1 MIYLN
6 TCLIFSE
13 FPNDL
18 KELFQIRSD
27 FYELNSLVKNEILF
41 FHYEKLNDSLFSK
54 DYGLLVEDTVGD
66 IGNLIREIAKVD
78 DLKDWI
84 ICRDLVTAK
93 KYISTVGRA
102 PVFASLDF
110 SMEGSPVSETQIFYE
125 ELRKKWSYPL
135 IIGVTNYE
143 NSNDITHVT
152 LTNKMRSHGDSVFQ
166 KDLVFEALSNII
178 RDKLSITKL
187 MQELESNGIG
197 SKSSLKLDEST
208 ILLPKESG
216 KNYIVGHSLPM
227 RNIYR
232 ELSMLK
238 NTDNRVMLYG
248 ETGTGKELIA
258 QAIHEDSSRA
268 RAKFVKINCANIV
281 SDSTWAISELFGHK
295 KNAFNGAE
303 DKKGIFQIANGGTVF
318 LDEIECLDKEVQEKL
333 LRFLTDGE
341 FMRLGENIPL
351 QSDVRIICGTNED
364 LGTKLSRGE
373 FRSDFLSRVSRWLI
387 KLPPLR
393 ERKDDIPDLADYFLT
408 EDKKLLLE
416 TFGNLNHWGR
426 FKYAKSAFHVL
437 QSLNYKWNVRQLR
450 DTIGSAMVISLF
462 DNILK
467 DGKYL
472 ITESHVREAYQKG
485 LGQYV
490 ETVVVKPQTRDYYE
504 AEEFLD
510 KVEHILVAHFES
522 YTNVTQQ
529 EVAEKFRSKTGQM
542 GISKKHFKN
551 SEFDNNRK
559 SCIEKLHRDH
569 PSRWPNAFKKC
580 SFIRNAKDSATA
592 R

>member
-1 MIYLN
+1 MHLN

-41 FHYEKLNDSLFSK
+41 FHYEKLNDNLFSNN
-54 DYGLLVEDTVGD
+54 YGLLVEDTVGD

-78 DLKDWI
+78 EVKDWI

-93 KYISTVGRA
+93 KLVSTVGRA

-110 SMEGSPVSETQIFYE
+110 SLEGNPVSETQTFYE
-125 ELRKKWSYPL
+125 ELRKKWPYPL
-135 IIGVTNYE
+135 VIGVTNYE
-143 NSNDITHVT
+143 NSNDLTHIT

-166 KDLVFEALSNII
+166 KDLIYEALSNII
-178 RDKLSITKL
+178 RDKLSITKQ
-187 MQELESNGIG
+187 MQELENNRI
-197 SKSSLKLDEST
+197 KNLSLRAKPDEFDT
-208 ILLPKESG
+208 LLPKDSG
-216 KNYIVGHSLPM
+216 KSYIIGHSLPM
-227 RNIYR
+227 RNVYR

-268 RAKFVKINCANIV
+268 KAKFIKINCANIV

-318 LDEIECLDKEVQEKL
+318 LDEIECLNKEIQEKL

-373 FRSDFLSRVSRWLI
+373 FRSDFLARISRWLI
-387 KLPPLR
+387 KLPSLK
-393 ERKDDIPDLADYFLT
+393 ERKEDIPDLADYFLT

-416 TFGNLNHWGR
+416 TFGNLNYLGR
-426 FKYAKSAFHVL
+426 FKYAKSAFNTL
-437 QSLNYKWNVRQLR
+437 QSLNYEWNVRQLR
-450 DTIGSAMVISLF
+450 DTVGSAMIIALF

-472 ITESHVREAYQKG
+472 ITDSHVREAYQKG
-485 LGQYV
+485 LGQYA
-490 ETVVVKPQTRDYYE
+490 ETVVDKPQVKDYVE

-510 KVEHILVAHFES
+510 KIEQILVAHFENS
-522 YTNVTQQ
+522 ASVTQQ
-529 EVAEKFRSKTGQM
+529 EIAEKFKSKTGQM

-559 SCIEKLHRDH
+559 SCIEKLHKEH
-569 PSRWPNAFKKC
+569 PTRWPNAFKKC
-580 SFIRNAKDSATA
+580 SFIRNAKMGFTNQ
-592 R
+592 